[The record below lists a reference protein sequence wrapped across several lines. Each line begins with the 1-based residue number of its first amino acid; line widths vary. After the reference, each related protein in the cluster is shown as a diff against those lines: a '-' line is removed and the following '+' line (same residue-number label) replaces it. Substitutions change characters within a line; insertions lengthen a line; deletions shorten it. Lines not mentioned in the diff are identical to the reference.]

1 MFIYFA
7 FVYILLIL
15 EMVLF
20 LALILPLPAKVTPI
34 KKHFVRSL
42 NFIAYTNET
51 TKIVSRS
58 IFVFIFLMFVD
69 SIKKLQNI
77 SLSSST
83 YRNNEMFSSNSF
95 KNEYTGS
102 QIEALNKNEF
112 YKEKF
117 FAQRN
122 MYLTGFTLFLCFLIL
137 RTIHI
142 TNELL
147 DSLALKK
154 QYEATKDDINVNAD
168 YLNEHEIKA
177 KISEY
182 EEKIDN
188 LSKKIMLEDEN
199 I

>member
-1 MFIYFA
+1 MSIYFA
-7 FVYILLIL
+7 FVYFLLIT
-15 EMVLF
+15 EMIMF
-20 LALILPLPAKVTPI
+20 LALIIPLPSKVTPL

-42 NFIAYTNET
+42 NYVAYTNET

-58 IFVFIFLMFVD
+58 VFVFIFLMFVD

-77 SLSSST
+77 SLTSNT
-83 YRNNEMFSSNSF
+83 YRNNELFANSL

-102 QIEALNKNEF
+102 QIEALNKNE
-112 YKEKF
+112 YYREKF

-147 DSLALKK
+147 DSLSIKR
-154 QYEATKDDINVNAD
+154 QHDATKDDINTDIA
-168 YLNEHEIKA
+168 YLNEHEIKN

-188 LSKKIMLEDEN
+188 LSKKILLEDEN

>member
-1 MFIYFA
+1 MSIYFA
-7 FVYILLIL
+7 FVYILLIS

-77 SLSSST
+77 SLTSST
-83 YRNNEMFSSNSF
+83 YRNNEMFSSSSF

-112 YKEKF
+112 YREKF

-154 QYEATKDDINVNAD
+154 QYEATKDDINVNVD

-188 LSKKIMLEDEN
+188 LSKKILLEDES

>member
-1 MFIYFA
+1 MSIYFA
-7 FVYILLIL
+7 FVFFLLIT

-20 LALILPLPAKVTPI
+20 LALIIPLPSKVTPI

-42 NFIAYTNET
+42 NYIAYTNET

-58 IFVFIFLMFVD
+58 IFGFIFLMFVD

-77 SLSSST
+77 SLTSNT
-83 YRNNEMFSSNSF
+83 YRNNELFSKSLN
-95 KNEYTGS
+95 NEYTGS
-102 QIEALNKNEF
+102 QIEALNKNE
-112 YKEKF
+112 YYREKF

-147 DSLALKK
+147 DSLAIKK
-154 QYEATKDDINVNAD
+154 QHDATKDDINTDIA
-168 YLNEHEIKA
+168 YLNEREIKD

-188 LSKKIMLEDEN
+188 LSKKILLEDES

>member
-42 NFIAYTNET
+42 NFIAYTDET

-58 IFVFIFLMFVD
+58 IFVFIFLMLVD

-177 KISEY
+177 KISQY

-188 LSKKIMLEDEN
+188 LSKKILLEDEN

>member
-1 MFIYFA
+1 MSIYFA
-7 FVYILLIL
+7 FVFFLLIT

-20 LALILPLPAKVTPI
+20 LALIIPLPSKITPI

-42 NFIAYTNET
+42 NYIAYTNET

-77 SLSSST
+77 SLTSNT
-83 YRNNEMFSSNSF
+83 YRNNELFSKSMS
-95 KNEYTGS
+95 NEYTGS
-102 QIEALNKNEF
+102 QIEALNKNE
-112 YKEKF
+112 YYREKF

-147 DSLALKK
+147 DSLAIKK
-154 QYEATKDDINVNAD
+154 QHDATKNDINTDIA
-168 YLNEHEIKA
+168 YLNENEIEK

-188 LSKKIMLEDEN
+188 LSKKILLEDES

>member
-1 MFIYFA
+1 MI
-7 FVYILLIL
+7 
-15 EMVLF
+15 MF
-20 LALILPLPAKVTPI
+20 LALIIPLPSKVTPL

-42 NFIAYTNET
+42 NYVAYTNET

-58 IFVFIFLMFVD
+58 VFVFIFLMFVD

-77 SLSSST
+77 SLTSNT
-83 YRNNEMFSSNSF
+83 YRNNELFANSL

-102 QIEALNKNEF
+102 QIEALNKNE
-112 YKEKF
+112 YYREKF

-147 DSLALKK
+147 DSLSIKR
-154 QYEATKDDINVNAD
+154 QHDATKDDINTDIA
-168 YLNEHEIKA
+168 YLNEHEIKN

-188 LSKKIMLEDEN
+188 LSKKILLEDEN

>member
-1 MFIYFA
+1 
-7 FVYILLIL
+7 
-15 EMVLF
+15 
-20 LALILPLPAKVTPI
+20 
-34 KKHFVRSL
+34 
-42 NFIAYTNET
+42 
-51 TKIVSRS
+51 
-58 IFVFIFLMFVD
+58 
-69 SIKKLQNI
+69 
-77 SLSSST
+77 
-83 YRNNEMFSSNSF
+83 MFSSSSF

-112 YKEKF
+112 YREKF

-154 QYEATKDDINVNAD
+154 QYEATKDDINVNVD

-188 LSKKIMLEDEN
+188 LSKKILLEDES

>member
-1 MFIYFA
+1 MSIYFA
-7 FVYILLIL
+7 FVYFLLIT
-15 EMVLF
+15 EMIMF
-20 LALILPLPAKVTPI
+20 LALIIPLPSKVTPL

-42 NFIAYTNET
+42 NYVAYTNET

-58 IFVFIFLMFVD
+58 VFVFIFLMFVD

-77 SLSSST
+77 SLTSNT
-83 YRNNEMFSSNSF
+83 YRNNELFANSL

-102 QIEALNKNEF
+102 QIEALNKNE
-112 YKEKF
+112 YYREKF

-147 DSLALKK
+147 DSLAIKR
-154 QYEATKDDINVNAD
+154 QHDATKDDINTDIA
-168 YLNEHEIKA
+168 YLNEHEIKN

-188 LSKKIMLEDEN
+188 LSKKILLEDEN

>member
-1 MFIYFA
+1 MSIYFA
-7 FVYILLIL
+7 FVFFLLIT

-20 LALILPLPAKVTPI
+20 LALIIPLPSKVTPI

-42 NFIAYTNET
+42 NYIAYTNET

-77 SLSSST
+77 SLTSNT
-83 YRNNEMFSSNSF
+83 YRNNELFSKSLN
-95 KNEYTGS
+95 NEYTGS
-102 QIEALNKNEF
+102 QIEALNKNE
-112 YKEKF
+112 YYREKF

-147 DSLALKK
+147 DSLAIKK
-154 QYEATKDDINVNAD
+154 QHDATKDDINTDIA
-168 YLNEHEIKA
+168 YLNEREIKD

-188 LSKKIMLEDEN
+188 LSKKILLEDES

>member
-1 MFIYFA
+1 MSIYFA
-7 FVYILLIL
+7 FVFFLLIT

-20 LALILPLPAKVTPI
+20 LALIVPLPSKITPL

-42 NFIAYTNET
+42 NYIAYTNET

-77 SLSSST
+77 SLTSNT
-83 YRNNEMFSSNSF
+83 YRKSEFFSNSL

-102 QIEALNKNEF
+102 QIEALNKNE
-112 YKEKF
+112 YYREKF

-147 DSLALKK
+147 DSLAIKK
-154 QYEATKDDINVNAD
+154 QHDATKHDINTDIA
-168 YLNEHEIKA
+168 YLNEHEIKD

-188 LSKKIMLEDEN
+188 LSKKILLENES

>member
-1 MFIYFA
+1 MSIYFA
-7 FVYILLIL
+7 FVFFLLIT

-20 LALILPLPAKVTPI
+20 LALIIPLPSKVTPI

-42 NFIAYTNET
+42 NYIAYTNET

-77 SLSSST
+77 SLTSNT
-83 YRNNEMFSSNSF
+83 YRNNELFSKSLN
-95 KNEYTGS
+95 NEYTGS
-102 QIEALNKNEF
+102 QIEALNKNE
-112 YKEKF
+112 YYREKF

-147 DSLALKK
+147 DSLAIKK
-154 QYEATKDDINVNAD
+154 QHDATKDDINTDVA
-168 YLNEHEIKA
+168 YLNEREIKD

-188 LSKKIMLEDEN
+188 LSKKILLEDES